1 MPRMTDQQARERAAL
16 IKAVSTVTKVEPQK
30 FAQNIHNTLIAC
42 REHGLNVEDS
52 VKDLELDLRTMHVYT
67 TTSDK
72 WGNWIDRKHRLTPK
86 QQETILTFLTFSLTA
101 GMEVGMFD
109 LKPHEAKLGRP
120 AQRPKA
126 KPNPERVAG
135 QPKGLRED
143 FLDEVEEACKGE
155 RMAKH
160 IDNVLDEIGRE
171 TK

>member
-1 MPRMTDQQARERAAL
+1 
-16 IKAVSTVTKVEPQK
+16 
-30 FAQNIHNTLIAC
+30 
-42 REHGLNVEDS
+42 
-52 VKDLELDLRTMHVYT
+52 MHVYT
-67 TTSDK
+67 TYRDK
-72 WGNWIDRKHRLTPK
+72 WGMWIDRKVKLTPK
-86 QQETILTFLTFSLTA
+86 QQATLLAFLSFSLTA

-143 FLDEVEEACKGE
+143 FLDQVEEACNDSKQSKGD
-155 RMAKH
+155 RLIKR